1 MNITHHIDQ
10 IRDFAHSNSDALLIV
25 VCILALLCLS
35 VIAIC
40 MCILCRQCRSGKQ
53 QGGRKMKTPGPQQRS
68 DSLRY
73 SRLDQYSP
81 AQSRSGTPAP
91 VEGDENHD
99 RPSSLQLE
107 RSNSMPSSRGRNLS
121 TSIPPYL
128 PSVVGS
134 HSNGYE
140 EHPYI
145 RNPGGPARAATTTPN
160 ATPPVSPLPSPQPGG
175 RHSPGGIPSPVR
187 SRSLERRRFGSMTTR
202 STRREASPLV
212 TGDDQRATK
221 SNPAQAPR
229 SRLTS
234 THRQPPLLRTLERSQ
249 SCYTEEELLADVKK
263 IDRARCLRRQ
273 STVDSQSMTSLDS
286 LPDML
291 SSTGMD
297 GVSVTT
303 STRDLYRRSTPT
315 SSSKPTTPVNRRP
328 LPAAAPSSPE
338 LGTEIMFAAPSK
350 SHASVKLT
358 FYFTEYNQT
367 MTILNVECFEL
378 SRAPSR
384 SNTFMAKLSC
394 RRSAPRPST
403 ARATRSSSMRCC
415 ACRSPASKRYAPA
428 H

>member
-1 MNITHHIDQ
+1 
-10 IRDFAHSNSDALLIV
+10 
-25 VCILALLCLS
+25 
-35 VIAIC
+35 
-40 MCILCRQCRSGKQ
+40 MCILCRQCRSSKQ

-73 SRLDQYSP
+73 SCLDQYSP
-81 AQSRSGTPAP
+81 AQSRSGKPAP

-140 EHPYI
+140 VHPYI
-145 RNPGGPARAATTTPN
+145 RNPRGPAGAATTT
-160 ATPPVSPLPSPQPGG
+160 
-175 RHSPGGIPSPVR
+175 RC
-187 SRSLERRRFGSMTTR
+187 LERRRFGNMTTR

-212 TGDDQRATK
+212 TGDDQRTTK

-234 THRQPPLLRTLERSQ
+234 THRQPPLLRTIERSQ

-384 SNTFMAKLSC
+384 SNTFMAKLSSTH
-394 RRSAPRPST
+394 RPLQKERTAPVNGSSNPFFFHEVLRMPFASIEEV
-403 ARATRSSSMRCC
+403 RSSTLTVEVYLVHFTLGPLHKEKKIAIAHYDFNASQDVEGVNNICC
-415 ACRSPASKRYAPA
+415 DLQPVR
-428 H
+428 